1 MNGRAEIAIRHHCR
15 LSIETLHPRFGLID
29 PVGFSVILT
38 VNSGY
43 E

>member
-1 MNGRAEIAIRHHCR
+1 VTPADVAIRHHCR
-15 LSIETLHPRFGLID
+15 LSAETVHPRFGRVD
-29 PVGFSVILT
+29 AGFSIVFT